1 MEDDDT
7 YSLEKALSS
16 LTDSPAE
23 KESNP
28 EEKDS
33 HNHDSKSGIVETAQI
48 KSSKINGL
56 REPQAL
62 GTNHHLVLTIRQLQG
77 KLLQIVEMLSLH
89 LIAS

>member
-23 KESNP
+23 KESNL
-28 EEKDS
+28 EEKDL

-56 REPQAL
+56 RAL
-62 GTNHHLVLTIRQLQG
+62 SQ
-77 KLLQIVEMLSLH
+77 K
-89 LIAS
+89 